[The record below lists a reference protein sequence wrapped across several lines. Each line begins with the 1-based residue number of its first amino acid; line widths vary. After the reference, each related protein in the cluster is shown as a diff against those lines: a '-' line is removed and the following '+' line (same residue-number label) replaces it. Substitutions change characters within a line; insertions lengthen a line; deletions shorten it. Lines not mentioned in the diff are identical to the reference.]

1 MNILPKSALFTR
13 LFKILALSLVLVAG
27 GVLGAQGASAA
38 PQPAAIQAAPAVQA
52 QPPSTMDWL
61 CYNWLYSNGVE
72 RDCTVTGS
80 TIIRSYLSCSNG
92 YTYYT
97 PWLGAGRW
105 FIRQVCPSGY
115 YRTASGIQYY
125 L

>member
-38 PQPAAIQAAPAVQA
+38 PQSAAIQAAPAVQA
-52 QPPSTMDWL
+52 QPPSVMAWACSSWFYT
-61 CYNWLYSNGVE
+61 NGLE
-72 RDCTVTGS
+72 RNCTVTGS
-80 TIIRSYLSCSNG
+80 TIIRSYLDCSNG
-92 YTYYT
+92 YRYYT
-97 PWLGAGRW
+97 PWLGAGSW
-105 FIRQVCPSGY
+105 YIRQVCPSPY
-115 YRTASGIQYY
+115 TRTGSGIQYY